1 MSSKTFDER
10 NCHKNRLRKRICKL
24 ETFSAKV
31 TPLAKASPKRLYLIP
46 VLSKA
51 LDVLEILQRDGKPMS
66 LETMHQ
72 RTKISKTTVYRILK
86 TLTHRG
92 YIAQSQDGL
101 YRPISS
107 PSKKVFGFGC
117 QSAEMAFSQAV
128 TKSLQSAAADTGIDL
143 LILDNQYDPTIAMRN
158 ADEFIRERVDL
169 VIEFQV
175 DQDVAAIIGDKIA
188 GAGIP
193 LIAVDIPH
201 PHAVFFGVD
210 NFRVGFEA
218 GQLLARHAQQNW
230 TGKPIWVL
238 GLDLAEA
245 GPLVQSRITGA
256 FEGVRSHLPDIPIE
270 AFVRMDCRGLQDIS
284 YHLVLD
290 FLHRH
295 PKDRGIL
302 IAAATDTSA
311 LGAVQAA
318 RALKRERH
326 VAVVGQDCIE
336 EALEEITSPR
346 SPLIGSVSH
355 EAHTYGARLIQLG
368 LSMLAGQNVPPYNYV
383 EHKLV
388 ERQQS
393 ASEPAKQRR

>member
-1 MSSKTFDER
+1 
-10 NCHKNRLRKRICKL
+10 
-24 ETFSAKV
+24 V
-31 TPLAKASPKRLYLIP
+31 TLLAKASAKRLYLIP

-51 LDVLEILQRDGKPMS
+51 LDVLEILQREGKPMS
-66 LETMHQ
+66 LESMHQ

-92 YIAQSQDGL
+92 YIAQSPDGL

-107 PSKKVFGFGC
+107 PNKKVFGFGC
-117 QSAEMAFSQAV
+117 QSAEMPFSQAV

-143 LILDNQYDPTIAMRN
+143 VVLDNQYDPAVAVRN
-158 ADEFIRERVDL
+158 ADDFVRRGVDL

-201 PHAVFFGVD
+201 PHSVFFGVD
-210 NFRVGFEA
+210 NYRVGFEA
-218 GQLLARHAQQNW
+218 GKLLAHHAQQNW
-230 TGKPIWVL
+230 NGRPSWVL

-245 GPLVQSRITGA
+245 GSLVQSRITGA
-256 FEGVRSHLPDIPIE
+256 FEGVRSHLPNIPIE
-270 AFVRMDCRGLQDIS
+270 AFVRMDGRGLKDIS

-290 FLHRH
+290 FLRRH

-311 LGAVQAA
+311 LGALQAA
-318 RALKRERH
+318 RMLKREGQ

-336 EALEEITSPR
+336 EALKEIASSR

-355 EAHTYGARLIQLG
+355 EAHTYGSRLIQLG

-383 EHKLV
+383 EHKVV
-388 ERQQS
+388 ERQPQL
-393 ASEPAKQRR
+393 SEFAK

>member
-1 MSSKTFDER
+1 
-10 NCHKNRLRKRICKL
+10 
-24 ETFSAKV
+24 V
-31 TPLAKASPKRLYLIP
+31 TQLAKTSPKRLYLIP

-51 LDVLEILQRDGKPMS
+51 LDVLEIIQREGKPMS
-66 LETMHQ
+66 LENMHQ

-86 TLTHRG
+86 TLAHRG
-92 YIAQSQDGL
+92 YLAQSQDGL

-117 QSAEMAFSQAV
+117 QSVEMPFSEAV
-128 TKSLQSAAADTGIDL
+128 TKSLKAAAADTGIDL
-143 LILDNQYDPTIAMRN
+143 MVLDNRYDPTIAVQN
-158 ADEFIRERVDL
+158 ADDFVRNGVDL

-218 GQLLARHAQQNW
+218 GQLLARHVKQEW
-230 TGKPIWVL
+230 EGKLSWVL

-256 FEGVRSHLPDIPIE
+256 FEGIRSHIADIPIE
-270 AFVRMDCRGLQDIS
+270 SFVRMDGRGMRDKS
-284 YHLVLD
+284 YRLVLD
-290 FLHRH
+290 FLRRH
-295 PKDRGIL
+295 PRDRAIL

-318 RALKRERH
+318 RELKRERH
-326 VAVVGQDCIE
+326 IAVAGQDCIE
-336 EALEEITSPR
+336 EALKEIASPR
-346 SPLIGSVSH
+346 SSLIGSVSH

-368 LSMLAGQNVPPYNYV
+368 LAMLAGQNVPPYNYV
-383 EHKLV
+383 EHKVV
-388 ERQQS
+388 ER
-393 ASEPAKQRR
+393 E

>member
-1 MSSKTFDER
+1 MTR
-10 NCHKNRLRKRICKL
+10 
-24 ETFSAKV
+24 
-31 TPLAKASPKRLYLIP
+31 LAKTSPKRLYLIP

-51 LDVLEILQRDGKPMS
+51 LDVLEILQRERKPMS
-66 LETMHQ
+66 LETMHH

-101 YRPISS
+101 YRAMSS
-107 PSKKVFGFGC
+107 PAKKVFGFGC
-117 QSAEMAFSQAV
+117 QAGDLSFSQAV
-128 TKSLQSAAADTGIDL
+128 TKSLQSAATDTGIDL
-143 LILDNQYDPTIAMRN
+143 LILDNQYDPTVAVRN
-158 ADEFIRERVDL
+158 ADEFIRHGVDL
-169 VIEFQV
+169 VIDFQV
-175 DQDVAAIIGDKIA
+175 DQEVAAIIGDKIA

-193 LIAVDIPH
+193 MIAVDIPH

-218 GQLLARHAQQNW
+218 GQLLARYAQHHW
-230 TGKPIWVL
+230 GGKPDWVL

-256 FEGVRSHLPDIPIE
+256 FEGVRSTLPDIPIE
-270 AFVRMDCRGLQDIS
+270 AFVRMDGRGLQDIS

-295 PKDRGIL
+295 PKDKGIL
-302 IAAATDTSA
+302 IAAATDSSA

-318 RALKRERH
+318 RALKRERY

-336 EALEEITSPR
+336 EALEEIASPR

-355 EAHTYGARLIQLG
+355 EANTYGARLIQLG
-368 LSMLAGQNVPPYNYV
+368 LSMLAGRSVPPYNYV
-383 EHKLV
+383 EHKVV
-388 ERQQS
+388 ERP
-393 ASEPAKQRR
+393 EPTRDGTKSRK